1 MIEFLFG
8 YWIGRDSQKDP
19 VGTFV
24 GLMLVVPGL
33 FLAFW
38 IVDAFVSFV
47 KTTWALYLTYST
59 YFSTNADFAILA
71 VLTVLNFVAVKM
83 IGESKTL
90 RSQLIL
96 LSEKALGG
104 IVLWWALFDI
114 AYKSKILDQMAVVLG
129 GNASSFHEP
138 LFMPFMGDGI
148 SFYSLTVGGLCAAT
162 ILMPF
167 AFIGMVA
174 YMVYTSKRS
183 VTENK
188 TDAPC

>member
-1 MIEFLFG
+1 MLEFLFG

-59 YFSTNADFAILA
+59 YFSTNADIAILV
-71 VLTVLNFVAVKM
+71 VLTALNFSTVKM
-83 IGESKTL
+83 IGKSKTL

-104 IVLWWALFDI
+104 IVLWWVLFDL
-114 AYKSKILDQMAVVLG
+114 AYKFKFFDQMATVLG
-129 GNASSFHEP
+129 GNNSSFHEP

-148 SFYSLTVGGLCAAT
+148 SFYSLTVGGLSAAT
-162 ILMPF
+162 MLMPF
-167 AFIGMVA
+167 AFIGMAA
-174 YMVYTSKRS
+174 YMISLSKTQQLKD
-183 VTENK
+183 VEK
-188 TDAPC
+188 